1 MKRITRRTL
10 IAGLGATALS
20 PLLAQEFPG
29 KPIRLIVPY
38 PPAGASDIT
47 ARLIAEKL
55 SKKYGVQVVV
65 ENKAGANGVIGTE
78 MIARAAP
85 DGYTIGLVASSH
97 VGNPYSYKR
106 VPFDT
111 LNDLQSITQTANVQL
126 GLAVHPKLNANN
138 VKELLTLLKAQ
149 PGKVD
154 FASTGAGGNPHLFAE
169 VFMQLSGTKMNHVP
183 YKGSSAAHPDLLSG
197 EVQVMFDAVAALA
210 PHVKSGRIKLLA
222 VCGDKRAALLPDVP
236 TLDEAG
242 VKGYGM
248 YSWGGIIAPAK
259 LPRPLIDKLNRDIG
273 EALRL
278 PDVRDRLTQLGAE
291 VVAGTP
297 EQFDALLRSETVRYA
312 KLIKEAG
319 IIPE

>member
-1 MKRITRRTL
+1 MKQLTRRTL
-10 IAGLGATALS
+10 IAGLGATVLA
-20 PLLAQEFPG
+20 PARAQEFPS

-55 SKKYGVQVVV
+55 SKKYGTQVVV
-65 ENKAGANGVIGTE
+65 DNKAGANGVIGTE
-78 MIARAAP
+78 LIARAAP

-111 LNDLQSITQTANVQL
+111 LNDLLPVTQTANVQL
-126 GLAVHPKLNANN
+126 GVAVHPKLNVNS
-138 VKELLTLLKAQ
+138 VRELVALLKAQ

-154 FASTGAGGNPHLFAE
+154 YASTGPGGNPHLFAE
-169 VFMQLSGTKMNHVP
+169 VFMQLSETKMNHIP

-197 EVQVMFDAVAALA
+197 EVQVMFDAVAALT
-210 PHVKSGRIKLLA
+210 PHVKAGRVKLLA
-222 VCGDKRAALLPDVP
+222 VCGDKRAALWPDVP

-248 YSWGGIIAPAK
+248 YSWGGIITPAK
-259 LPRPLIDKLNRDIG
+259 VPRSLIDKLNRDIV
-273 EALRL
+273 EALRS
-278 PDVRDRLTQLGAE
+278 PEVRERLTQLGAE

-312 KLIKEAG
+312 KLIKDAG
-319 IIPE
+319 IVPE

>member
-47 ARLIAEKL
+47 ARLVAEKL

-242 VKGYGM
+242 VKCYGM

>member
-47 ARLIAEKL
+47 ARLVAEKL

-85 DGYTIGLVASSH
+85 DGYKIGLVASSH

-169 VFMQLSGTKMNHVP
+169 VFMQISGTKMNHVP

>member
-20 PLLAQEFPG
+20 PVLAQEFPG

-47 ARLIAEKL
+47 ARLVAEKL

-111 LNDLQSITQTANVQL
+111 LNDLQSIIQTANVQL

>member
-1 MKRITRRTL
+1 MKQLSRRTL
-10 IAGLGATALS
+10 IAGIGASVLA
-20 PLLAQEFPG
+20 PARAQEFPS
-29 KPIRLIVPY
+29 KTIRLIVPY

-55 SKKYGVQVVV
+55 SKKYGTQVVV
-65 ENKAGANGVIGTE
+65 DNKAGANGVIGTE

-111 LNDLQSITQTANVQL
+111 LNDLLPVTQTANVQL
-126 GLAVHPKLNANN
+126 GLAVHPKLNVNN
-138 VKELLTLLKAQ
+138 VRELVALLKAQ

-169 VFMQLSGTKMNHVP
+169 VFMQLSETKMNHVP
-183 YKGSSAAHPDLLSG
+183 YKGSSSAHPDLLSG

-210 PHVKSGRIKLLA
+210 PHVKAGRIKLLA

-248 YSWGGIIAPAK
+248 YSWGGIITPAK
-259 LPRPLIDKLNRDIG
+259 VPRALIDKLNRDIG
-273 EALRL
+273 EALRS
-278 PDVRDRLTQLGAE
+278 PEVRERLTQLGAE

-312 KLIKEAG
+312 KLIKDAG
-319 IIPE
+319 IVPE

>member
-1 MKRITRRTL
+1 L

>member
-1 MKRITRRTL
+1 MKKITRRTL

-47 ARLIAEKL
+47 ARLVAEKL

-312 KLIKEAG
+312 KLTKEAG

>member
-1 MKRITRRTL
+1 M
-10 IAGLGATALS
+10 
-20 PLLAQEFPG
+20 PDFPG

-47 ARLIAEKL
+47 ARLVAEKL

>member
-1 MKRITRRTL
+1 MHRITRRML
-10 IAGLGATALS
+10 IAGLGVATLPS
-20 PLLAQEFPG
+20 VQAQEFPG

-55 SKKYGVQVVV
+55 TKKYGVQVVV
-65 ENKAGANGVIGTE
+65 DNKAGANGVIGTE
-78 MIARAAP
+78 LIARAAP

-126 GLAVHPKLNANN
+126 GVAVHPKLNVNN
-138 VKELLTLLKAQ
+138 VKELVALLKAQ
-149 PGKVD
+149 PGKID

-183 YKGSSAAHPDLLSG
+183 YKGSSSAHPDLLAG

-222 VCGDKRAALLPDVP
+222 VCGSNRAALLPDVP

-259 LPRPLIDKLNRDIG
+259 LPRPLVDKLHRDIG
-273 EALRL
+273 EALRM
-278 PDVRDRLTQLGAE
+278 PDVRERLTQLGAE

-297 EQFDALLRSETVRYA
+297 EQVDALLRSETVRYA
-312 KLIKEAG
+312 KLIKDAG

>member
-1 MKRITRRTL
+1 MKKITRRTL